1 MGSIR
6 TKQEQFGKRKMMLK
20 AKIFNLMFSNGFSR
34 CVEALPDQPPLCA
47 RQRRFILQLVRHYT
61 I

>member
-6 TKQEQFGKRKMMLK
+6 TKQEQFSKRKMMLEV
-20 AKIFNLMFSNGFSR
+20 KIFNRLFSNGFSR

-47 RQRRFILQLVRHYT
+47 RQRRFILQLVRYYT